1 MAASIEFPNSRE
13 VLWDRST
20 ISQSHFI
27 KAADVIP
34 PLYISAVSVLSM
46 LDELSSTDLTIER
59 RAYAYHVNS
68 LDKKESSSQ
77 IPLKSIIGSH
87 KSVLKIDGNFFDE
100 HKQKATNTESSVT
113 IPISRCGLSDF
124 DLSFDKDSTQ

>member
-1 MAASIEFPNSRE
+1 MAASIEFPYSRGI
-13 VLWDRST
+13 LWDRT
-20 ISQSHFI
+20 AISQSRI
-27 KAADVIP
+27 VKAADVIP

-59 RAYAYHVNS
+59 RAYAHHVNL

-77 IPLKSIIGSH
+77 IPLKSMIGSH

-100 HKQKATNTESSVT
+100 QKQRESNTESSVT

-124 DLSFDKDSTQ
+124 GLLFEKDSTQ